1 MLISVDT
8 ADTPDNS
15 GIARE
20 SSRPPRGRTLTWLP
34 CRTCLQVTQS
44 TSHSLLSTKHYWTK
58 CQKLKLKFYTPQHV
72 SLSLILLSHPK
83 ASCQYSKVCY
93 EDTNLGR
100 QSVIF
105 PSITQSLQLPICL
118 QIVLVFA
125 SELEEKTT
133 RRTTLN
139 ISIFIHSWRSIFIS
153 DLIRIIF
160 ILILIRKII
169 PRM

>member
-1 MLISVDT
+1 MLT
-8 ADTPDNS
+8 RLTHLTTLEL
-15 GIARE
+15 RE
-20 SSRPPRGRTLTWLP
+20 SPAVPPGAAHRLDCLAVLA
-34 CRTCLQVTQS
+34 CR
-44 TSHSLLSTKHYWTK
+44 SHSQHHTLSSTKYYWTK

-125 SELEEKTT
+125 SELEEKTS